1 MKNSKVHTHEV
12 RSKETTMPL
21 TDAYVRFHITGIC
34 GLVVDSGHTPLV
46 VLMPDGRQSSFSST
60 DPAEE
65 IPSHRGIVMFP
76 AAAASGREAD
86 FTVKNG
92 ELGVCLLEEELIT
105 LAGGTIGPG
114 KPGAGST
121 SEIVRMADVCSHA
134 RVARSNV
141 AFPPSGSVLAQ
152 VSLPSNALWVQTLSE
167 DSYTFEPRC
176 SLVADPQEGQLA
188 EVVAVDLHITDASTL
203 MLVSHAY
210 DGGPSSEPLVLSLD
224 GTTPEAPL
232 VVTIGNVPLPD
243 LQRYVNET
251 PGGHDHERDVHF
263 ELYYRL
269 TAVPPPLPVTIPVK
283 QMTKVPH
290 ASNCPSVIMDLES

>member
-12 RSKETTMPL
+12 RSKETAMPL

-34 GLVVDSGHTPLV
+34 GLVVDDGHTPLV

-86 FTVKNG
+86 FTVKDG

-105 LAGGTIGPG
+105 LAGGTIAPMS
-114 KPGAGST
+114 ASGST
-121 SEIVRMADVCSHA
+121 SEIVRMADVCGHA
-134 RVARSNV
+134 LVARSNV
-141 AFPPSGSVLAQ
+141 AFPPSDSVLAQ
-152 VSLPSNALWVQTLSE
+152 VSLPSSALWVQTLSE
-167 DSYTFEPRC
+167 DSYTFEPHC
-176 SLVADPQEGQLA
+176 SLVADPQEGLLA

-224 GTTPEAPL
+224 GTTVEAPL

-269 TAVPPPLPVTIPVK
+269 TAAPPPLPVTIPVK
-283 QMTKVPH
+283 QMMKVPH